1 MPNLVVLTF
10 EDESQAGQA
19 LEALH
24 EEEHRHQ
31 ISLDD
36 SAVVVKDQ
44 HGTVSVLNE
53 VDRGLKVGAV
63 GGGLLGLLIGLLVG
77 GPIVSLVVGA
87 IGGALGGNLANL
99 GIDQR
104 FINDVSG
111 ALAPGT
117 SALFLMVREA
127 DPEATLVALE
137 PFAGTV
143 YYSHLPQETEAK
155 LRQALAKD

>member
-10 EDESQAGQA
+10 EDETQAGQA

-24 EEEHRHQ
+24 EEEHRHE

-44 HGTVSVLNE
+44 HGTIHVLNE
-53 VDRGLKVGAV
+53 VDRGIKVGAV
-63 GGGLLGLLIGLLVG
+63 GGGLVGLLIGLLVG
-77 GPIVSLVVGA
+77 GPLVSLVLGVF
-87 IGGALGGNLANL
+87 GGALGGNLANL

-104 FINDVSG
+104 FIDDVSG

-127 DPEATLVALE
+127 DPEATLAALE
-137 PFAGTV
+137 PFAGQV

>member
-10 EDESQAGQA
+10 EGESQAGKA
-19 LEALH
+19 LEALREEQHSH
-24 EEEHRHQ
+24 E

-36 SAVVVKDQ
+36 SAVVIKDPQ
-44 HGTVSVLNE
+44 GTVRVLNE
-53 VDRGLKVGAV
+53 VDRGIKVGAV
-63 GGGLLGLLIGLLVG
+63 GGGLVGLLIGLLVG
-77 GPIVSLVVGA
+77 GPLASLVLGV

-104 FINDVSG
+104 FIDDVSE

-127 DPEATLVALE
+127 DPEATLAALE
-137 PFAGTV
+137 PFAGQV
-143 YYSHLPQETEAK
+143 YYSHLPEDTEAK
-155 LRQALAKD
+155 LRQALDED

>member
-10 EDESQAGQA
+10 EDEVQAGQA

-24 EEEHRHQ
+24 EEEHRHE

-36 SAVVVKDQ
+36 SAVVVKDHQ
-44 HGTVSVLNE
+44 GTIRVLNE
-53 VDRGLKVGAV
+53 VDRGIKVGAV
-63 GGGLLGLLIGLLVG
+63 GGGLVGLLIGLLVG
-77 GPIVSLVVGA
+77 GPIASLVVGA

-104 FINDVSG
+104 FIDDVSE

-127 DPEATLVALE
+127 DPEATLAALE
-137 PFAGTV
+137 PFAGQV
-143 YYSHLPQETEAK
+143 YYSHLPQETEAE
-155 LRQALAKD
+155 LRQALDDD

>member
-1 MPNLVVLTF
+1 MPDLVVLTF
-10 EDESQAGQA
+10 EDESQASQA
-19 LEALH
+19 LEALQ
-24 EEEHRHQ
+24 EEQHRHE

-36 SAVVVKDQ
+36 SAVVAKDQ
-44 HGTVSVLNE
+44 HGTVRVLNE
-53 VDRGLKVGAV
+53 VDRGIKVGTV
-63 GGGLLGLLIGLLVG
+63 GGGLVGLLIGLLVG
-77 GPIVSLVVGA
+77 GPLVSLVVGA

-104 FINDVSG
+104 FIDDVSE

-127 DPEATLVALE
+127 DPETALAALE
-137 PFAGTV
+137 PFAGQV

-155 LRQALAKD
+155 LRQALDED

>member
-10 EDESQAGQA
+10 EDEIQADQA

-24 EEEHRHQ
+24 QEEHRHE

-44 HGTVSVLNE
+44 HGTIRVLNE
-53 VDRGLKVGAV
+53 VDRGIKVGAV

-77 GPIVSLVVGA
+77 GPLVSLVLGA
-87 IGGALGGNLANL
+87 FGGALGGNLANL

-104 FINDVSG
+104 FIDDVSG

-127 DPEATLVALE
+127 DPEATVAALE
-137 PFAGTV
+137 PFAGQV
-143 YYSHLPQETEAK
+143 YYSHLPQDTEAK
-155 LRQALAKD
+155 LRQALAED

>member
-19 LEALH
+19 LEALREEQHSH
-24 EEEHRHQ
+24 E

-36 SAVVVKDQ
+36 SAVLVKDPQ
-44 HGTVSVLNE
+44 GSVRVLNE
-53 VDRGLKVGAV
+53 VDRGIKVGAV
-63 GGGLLGLLIGLLVG
+63 GGGLVGLLIGLLVG
-77 GPIVSLVVGA
+77 GPLASLVLGV

-104 FINDVSG
+104 FIDDVSE

-127 DPEATLVALE
+127 DPEATLAALE
-137 PFAGTV
+137 PFAGQV
-143 YYSHLPQETEAK
+143 YYSHLPEDTEAK
-155 LRQALAKD
+155 LRQALDED